1 MRCSLCLLL
10 RHRVAV
16 KYVCHEFRTRPEKRL
31 MERVKA
37 VRHPSFDDDVSSTLW
52 NSLFWGRVAV
62 SRKSAAVSLNTYF
75 FFFLPLHCG
84 RLSLRYSFARQRK
97 KNDFD
102 SFFQVNNVSFCLL
115 SLSRC
120 PRHLYLFVCL
130 LVFLFFFCVVNFHT
144 EKTLLRKL
152 VRGAALQ
159 TRKKKSGK
167 KKKKRDCFSPV
178 LRSICV
184 SLCWSSLNVCQ
195 HLSFFFLSFSIKWGK
210 SSTVSA

>member
-1 MRCSLCLLL
+1 M
-10 RHRVAV
+10 
-16 KYVCHEFRTRPEKRL
+16 
-31 MERVKA
+31 
-37 VRHPSFDDDVSSTLW
+37 
-52 NSLFWGRVAV
+52 

-102 SFFQVNNVSFCLL
+102 SFFQVNNFSFCLL

-167 KKKKRDCFSPV
+167 KKKKKRDCFSPV

-195 HLSFFFLSFSIKWGK
+195 HLSFFFFVILH
-210 SSTVSA
+210 